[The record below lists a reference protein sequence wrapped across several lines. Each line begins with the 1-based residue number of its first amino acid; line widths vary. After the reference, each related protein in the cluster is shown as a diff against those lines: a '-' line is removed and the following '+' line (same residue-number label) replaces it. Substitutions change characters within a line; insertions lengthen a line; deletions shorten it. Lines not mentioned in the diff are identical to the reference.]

1 MKYFTLIILSA
12 ILFLGGCKK
21 KEQRVVLIKTDYG
34 NIKIKL
40 YDETPR
46 HRDNFIKLT
55 EEGFYNGVLFHRVI
69 NEFMIQGGDPDS
81 KNAKPGDRLGN
92 GGPGYKIP
100 AEIHFPELFHKK
112 GVIAAAREGDRVNP
126 EKMSSGSQFYIVQ
139 GKKFTD
145 EELDKVE
152 MRVNDMRKQQISY
165 KLMSQYKDSLILL
178 QQQQKFDELMA
189 LQNRIQKQAETEL
202 SKNRFSFPE
211 NVREVYKTIGGT
223 PHLDSNYTV
232 FGEVI
237 EGLDVVDSIAAVK
250 TDRYDRPV
258 KDIRMTVEVVK

>member
-1 MKYFTLIILSA
+1 MKYFSIIIFA
-12 ILFLGGCKK
+12 AVIFLQGCKNK
-21 KEQRVVLIKTDYG
+21 DRRIVLIKTDYG

-55 EEGFYNGVLFHRVI
+55 EEGFYNGLLFHRVI
-69 NEFMIQGGDPDS
+69 NKFMIQGGDPQS
-81 KNAKPGDRLGN
+81 KDAKPGEQLGN

-100 AEIHFPELFHKK
+100 AEIHFPELFHKR

-145 EELDKVE
+145 EELDKAV
-152 MRVNDMRKQQISY
+152 MRVNNMRKQQIY
-165 KLMSQYKDSLILL
+165 FKLMSQYKDSLIAM
-178 QQQQKFDELMA
+178 QQAQKFDEFYAM
-189 LQNRIQKQAETEL
+189 QKKIRDLTEQEL
-202 SKNRFSFPE
+202 NKNLFSLPDSI
-211 NVREVYKTIGGT
+211 REVYKTIGGT

-237 EGLDVVDSIAAVK
+237 EGMDVVDSIAAVQ
-250 TDRYDRPV
+250 TDKYDRPL
-258 KDIRMTVEVVK
+258 KDIKMTVEVIK